1 VVKIKKKKQQ
11 EELHAINA
19 NRALQRFGAQPIAPC
34 KYSFPVATFDQAI
47 GLAAAFTSVVLGT
60 LQDVV
65 QVFAES
71 GDAGVTRGVAAT
83 IGQEGEQE
91 GWFRLLQ
98 GKIPNE
104 LPFLSTSV
112 RDLAFTAIQG
122 FTVPGSCPGLDKI
135 KLRTFQPLGLVKPP
149 GAQSG
154 PIQFTF
160 KQDCNLNSDLWATY
174 INQQNLPIVEK
185 VKVIGVKD
193 QTVTVEANF
202 PYTENLMNGLTL
214 ALLTTSAGPFANA
227 RAAVDKTAIG
237 PAIIIV
243 N

>member
-1 VVKIKKKKQQ
+1 M
-11 EELHAINA
+11 
-19 NRALQRFGAQPIAPC
+19 
-34 KYSFPVATFDQAI
+34 
-47 GLAAAFTSVVLGT
+47 LGT

-65 QVFAES
+65 QVFAE
-71 GDAGVTRGVAAT
+71 GGNAGVARGVAAT

-112 RDLAFTAIQG
+112 RDLAFTAVQG
-122 FTVPGSCPGLDKI
+122 FTVPGSCTGLDKI
-135 KLRTFQPLGLVKPP
+135 QLKTFQPLGLVKPP

-160 KQDCNLNSDLWATY
+160 KQDCKLNSDLSVVY

-185 VKVIGVKD
+185 LKVIGVKD
-193 QTVTVEANF
+193 EVVTVEANF

-214 ALLTTSAGPFANA
+214 AVLTTSAGPFANA
-227 RAAVDKTAIG
+227 RAAVAATVFG
-237 PAIIIV
+237 PAIIII